1 MKPLSLSELDED
13 ERRIF
18 GPFLTSGPSFA
29 HEYRGFCIECEEPGK
44 SKTPSASYNFHRGQ
58 WNCLKN
64 DHGGTIKTLIKAHN
78 EEGAAEVI
86 DIKTGQK
93 RPKVALPDDAAIKGM
108 QAALRANS
116 KAMDYLMEERGL
128 DESAIERWELGWHA
142 SRRKYTFPI
151 RDAEGTLVN
160 LRMYNPKAKG
170 SAPKMLPYASGYGTQ
185 LYGEEL
191 LQDNDDIV
199 LCEGEFDMLISNQ
212 HEVATIT
219 TTGGVNGFQMAW
231 VKQFK
236 DKRVWICFDEDDV
249 GRSGA
254 VKTARMLDG
263 VAEAIYII
271 PTLETNR
278 KGGDI
283 TDFYVHANGTAERF
297 RGYMNAAVEQPFS
310 LKDEVHEVSTDGKPM
325 SLVESQNAAY
335 KEPIEVNVMVAGIGN
350 HYAVPKTLTAH
361 CNQDKGKAC
370 AVCPLMAHDG
380 DRTVTTT
387 PDDSTLLRF
396 IDASEVRA
404 RALLRE
410 QMNAK
415 CNDVDY
421 VITDEWNV
429 QELVVTQ
436 SLEDRGEEVQTPLHR
451 TAYNIGY
458 QAEANTLVRLVG
470 RQVAHWQNQ
479 KAVLHTW
486 HMERKQSDIDEFTLT
501 PEQHE
506 SLLKFQRATGQTPL
520 DKCREISKDLS
531 DNITRIYGR
540 DQLHV
545 AYDLV
550 WHSVLGFKVQG
561 RRVSKGWLEGIVI
574 GDTRTGKSEAAA
586 RLLDH
591 YAAGAMVSCETV
603 TYAGLVGGAMS
614 TPSGKGWMVQWGI
627 IPLND
632 KRMVVLDEMSGML
645 KAGNGNDK
653 GMIDMMSSI
662 RSSGFAEVTKIVK
675 DRTSARTRL
684 MWISN
689 PVGGK
694 PFSELAGGGV
704 QAIRKMIRNPE
715 DIARFDFALAA
726 SGKDVDP
733 HVINSM
739 HHDSVEHQYD
749 STSCA
754 TLVRWAWS
762 RREEHVQWLRGA
774 EQYLIEAANDIG
786 SRYLNDPPLIQAEN
800 IREKLARISVAIA
813 ARTYSTRDGVRVR
826 VGRAH
831 IASAVEFLDW
841 VYGSDSMAYAK
852 QSRAMMRRR
861 ARAASRKGTIKKYVK
876 TNSGVLVALRAV
888 MHSNTF
894 RVKDLEESGGL
905 EIDPRE
911 LARLLTES
919 EMIRRITDAPNLYTL
934 EPTMVEILNE
944 IEDEEDS

>member
-1 MKPLSLSELDED
+1 MLRLSLSELDDD
-13 ERRIF
+13 EARIF
-18 GPFLTSGPSFA
+18 SPFLTSGPSYS
-29 HEYRGFCIECEEPGK
+29 HEYRGFCIECEDPK
-44 SKTPSASYNFHRGQ
+44 DSSSPSASYNFVRGQ

-64 DHGGTIKTLIKAHN
+64 DHGGTIKALVKDHN
-78 EEGAAEVI
+78 SAVAEVV
-86 DIKTGQK
+86 DIKTGK
-93 RPKVALPDDAAIKGM
+93 ARPKEPLPTDKVLHGM
-108 QAALRANS
+108 CAALRANK
-116 KAMDYLMEERGL
+116 KAMEYLIEERGL
-128 DESAIERWELGWHA
+128 DEAAIERWGIGWHP
-142 SRRKYTFPI
+142 SRRKYVLPI
-151 RDAEGTLVN
+151 RDAAGKLVN
-160 LRMYNPKAKG
+160 VRMYNPKARG
-170 SAPKMLPYASGYGTQ
+170 TAPKMLPYTSGYGTQ
-185 LYGEEL
+185 LFGADVLAANKE
-191 LQDNDDIV
+191 IV
-199 LCEGEFDMLISNQ
+199 MCEGEWDAILNNQ
-212 HEVATIT
+212 HGIPTVTS
-219 TTGGVNGFQMAW
+219 TGGVNGFQMTW

-236 DKRVWICFDEDDV
+236 GKSVWICYDEDDS

-263 VAEAIYII
+263 VAEHVYII
-271 PTLETNR
+271 PTLETNK

-283 TDFYVHANGTAERF
+283 TDFYVLANGTAERF
-297 RGYMNAAVEQPFS
+297 HMFMETSALQPFS
-310 LKDEVHEVSTDGKPM
+310 LKDKDHEVVSEGTPM
-325 SLVESQNAAY
+325 SLVESQNADH
-335 KEPIEVNVMVAGIGN
+335 KDPIEVNVMVAGVGN

-380 DRTVTTT
+380 ERTVSTN

-396 IDASEVRA
+396 IDATEVRA

-410 QMNAK
+410 QMGAK

-451 TAYNIGY
+451 TVYNIGY

-479 KAVLHTW
+479 RAVLHTW

-501 PEQHE
+501 PAQHQQ
-506 SLLKFQRATGQTPL
+506 LLKFQRAQGQKPL

-531 DNITRIYGR
+531 DNVTRIYGR
-540 DQLHV
+540 EQLHV

-561 RRVSKGWLEGIVI
+561 RRVTKGWLEGIVI

-586 RLLDH
+586 RLLEH
-591 YAAGAMVSCETV
+591 YSAGAMVSCETV

-632 KRMVVLDEMSGML
+632 KRLVVLDEMSGML
-645 KAGNGNDK
+645 KGGNGNDK

-704 QAIRKMIRNPE
+704 QALRKMIRNPE

-726 SGKDVDP
+726 SGKDVDSKI
-733 HVINSM
+733 INSM
-739 HHDSVEHQYD
+739 HHDSVAHVYD
-749 STSCA
+749 SESCSV
-754 TLVRWAWS
+754 LVRWAWS
-762 RREEHVQWLRGA
+762 RREEHIQWLKGS
-774 EQYLIEAANDIG
+774 EEYLIEAAEDLG
-786 SRYLNDPPLIQAEN
+786 SRYLNDPPLVQAEN
-800 IREKLARISVAIA
+800 IREKLARIAVAIA
-813 ARTYSTRDGVRVR
+813 TRTYSTRDGVRVR

-861 ARAASRKGTIKKYVK
+861 ARATSRKASIKAYVK
-876 TNSGVLVALRAV
+876 KNHGVLVSLRAV

-894 RVKDLEESGGL
+894 RVKDLEESGGI

>member
-1 MKPLSLSELDED
+1 MLRLSLSELDDD
-13 ERRIF
+13 ERRII
-18 GPFLTSGPSFA
+18 GPFLTSGPSHS
-29 HEYRGFCIECEEPGK
+29 HEYRGFCLQCETPGK
-44 SKTPSASYNFHRGQ
+44 SKTPSASFNFVRGQ
-58 WNCLKN
+58 WNCLKG
-64 DHGGTIKTLIKAHN
+64 DHGGTISKLIKEHD
-78 EEGAAEVI
+78 EPAAEVI
-86 DIKTGQK
+86 DISTGKK
-93 RPKVALPDDAAIKGM
+93 RPKDPLPDDRAIKGM
-108 QAALRANS
+108 QKALRAN
-116 KAMDYLMEERGL
+116 ARALEYLIEERGL
-128 DESAIERWELGWHA
+128 DEETIERWEVGWHA
-142 SRRKYTFPI
+142 NRRKYTLPI
-151 RDAEGTLVN
+151 RDGSGRLVN

-170 SAPKMLPYASGYGTQ
+170 ATPKMLPYASGYGTQ
-185 LYGEEL
+185 VYGLDVLES
-191 LQDNDDIV
+191 NDDIV
-199 LCEGEFDMLISNQ
+199 LCEGEWDMQLNNQ
-212 HEVATIT
+212 HGIPTVT

-236 DKRVWICFDEDDV
+236 GKRVWICHDEDDV

-263 VAEAIYII
+263 VAEAVYII

-283 TDFYVHANGTAERF
+283 TDFYVHCNGTAERF
-297 RGYMNAAVEQPFS
+297 QAFMDSAAEHPFS
-310 LKDEVHEVSTDGKPM
+310 LKDEQHEVAQTGKAV
-325 SLVESQNAAY
+325 SLVESQNATY
-335 KEPIEVNVMVAGIGN
+335 KEPIEVHVMVAGVGN
-350 HYAVPKTLTAH
+350 HYAVPKTLTAR

-380 DRTVTTT
+380 ERTKTTH

-396 IDASEVRA
+396 IDATEIRA

-421 VITDEWNV
+421 TINDEWNV

-486 HMERKQSDIDEFTLT
+486 HMERKQSDIDDFNLT
-501 PEQHE
+501 EEQHE
-506 SLLKFQRATGQTPL
+506 QLLKFQRATGQTPL
-520 DKCREISKDLS
+520 EKCKEIATDLS
-531 DNITRIYGR
+531 DNVTRIYGR
-540 DQLHV
+540 EQLHV

-574 GDTRTGKSEAAA
+574 GDTRTGKSEAAS

-632 KRMVVLDEMSGML
+632 KRLVVLDEMSGML

-726 SGKDVDP
+726 SGKDVEPD
-733 HVINSM
+733 VINSM
-739 HHDSVEHQYD
+739 HHDSVEHVYD
-749 STSCA
+749 AESCA
-754 TLVRWAWS
+754 LLVRWAWS
-762 RREEHVQWLRGA
+762 RREEHVQWLRGS
-774 EQYLIEAANDIG
+774 EQYLIDAAMDLG
-786 SRYLNDPPLIQAEN
+786 SRYLNDPPLVQAEN
-800 IREKLARISVAIA
+800 IREKLARIAVAIA
-813 ARTYSTRDGVRVR
+813 ARTFSTRDGVRVR

-861 ARAASRKGTIKKYVK
+861 ARAAARKGTIKKYVK
-876 TNSGVLVALRAV
+876 KNSGVLVALRAV

-905 EIDPRE
+905 ETDARE
-911 LARLLTES
+911 LARLLTEA